1 MSVSP
6 DEFLRYLIDSGAFN
20 QYNQQAIHALPIPK
34 NDLSA
39 VVLPAVSGGVD
50 SDVSSWEY
58 YQAHKKEIGEE
69 YFDYLADL
77 NAKGI
82 ISYPNEFLA
91 WYSTQMQPYPLKT
104 AFDDYRNCRASDNPY
119 TAAYGGDAYLAWN
132 SGWRPESG
140 ISAVEFIYG
149 KPVRSDK
156 AAQANARLTELANQL
171 LPTTIPDLVQTNVF
185 PSPIVGLKPIFDTAD
200 QLATWITN
208 VGRPQ
213 VEKIGLNPDSFA
225 GQVLSGVIPSA
236 EIAALLGITIGGGY
250 ALSGAAGPVLTTT
263 NLGQMLD
270 SAGSRVVSTVKN
282 LPSTLSTTVT
292 RSAKCLLGRS
302 IVMSFVGAAGGLV
315 NAYFS
320 QTKEGRPAKTWL
332 NKAGTVEY
340 SNVPA
345 EGFKKSKYPDKFGQ
359 ICYYRKVTP

>member
-119 TAAYGGDAYLAWN
+119 TAAYGGDAYLALIRRFPN
-132 SGWRPESG
+132 GETHLLEVSHTEYIG
-140 ISAVEFIYG
+140 
-149 KPVRSDK
+149 VRGEPG
-156 AAQANARLTELANQL
+156 EL
-171 LPTTIPDLVQTNVF
+171 
-185 PSPIVGLKPIFDTAD
+185 KH
-200 QLATWITN
+200 
-208 VGRPQ
+208 
-213 VEKIGLNPDSFA
+213 
-225 GQVLSGVIPSA
+225 LSS
-236 EIAALLGITIGGGY
+236 
-250 ALSGAAGPVLTTT
+250 
-263 NLGQMLD
+263 
-270 SAGSRVVSTVKN
+270 SRKRHQ
-282 LPSTLSTTVT
+282 P
-292 RSAKCLLGRS
+292 R
-302 IVMSFVGAAGGLV
+302 F
-315 NAYFS
+315 
-320 QTKEGRPAKTWL
+320 
-332 NKAGTVEY
+332 
-340 SNVPA
+340 
-345 EGFKKSKYPDKFGQ
+345 
-359 ICYYRKVTP
+359 RK